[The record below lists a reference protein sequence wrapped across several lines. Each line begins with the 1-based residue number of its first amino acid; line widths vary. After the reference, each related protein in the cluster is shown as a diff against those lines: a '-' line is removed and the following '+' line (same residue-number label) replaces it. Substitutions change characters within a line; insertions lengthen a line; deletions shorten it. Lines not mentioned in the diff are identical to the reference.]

1 MGVRSFHNKP
11 YIKIEVKM
19 DLKEITYGVGQVL
32 FKQGEKGGK
41 LYFIKSG
48 EVELLVKNSE
58 NSGEAVVAKVG
69 PQSVLG
75 TMTFLENEP
84 RSATAKV
91 TEEVKCLEVNEIMR
105 EKLLASVPNWFKVL
119 LKDLSGN
126 LRNLN
131 NEYAIAVT
139 KLNDVNRKYE
149 AALKR
154 IESLEN
160 K

>member
-1 MGVRSFHNKP
+1 
-11 YIKIEVKM
+11 M
-19 DLKEITYGVGQVL
+19 DPKEMTYGIGQVL
-32 FKQGEKGGK
+32 FRQDEKGGK

-58 NSGEAVVAKVG
+58 NKSEAVVAKVG

-91 TEEVKCLEVNEIMR
+91 TKEVKCIEVNEIMR

-131 NEYAIAVT
+131 NEYAVVVN
-139 KLNDVNRKYE
+139 KLDSLNKKYQ